1 MAWLHFLPLQG
12 RHEKSTAEGVKRVKK
27 DGVSFEDLAKIAQV
41 SRNPCGKQAFS
52 KRGAADAARDR
63 NRFIQDRTFYPT
75 VCFNGCG
82 RSIFHLTTLRPT
94 GKVRDMFD
102 ERLQARRAAQA
113 RTARRKRARAAA
125 RERICVWEGEGGSY
139 GD

>member
-1 MAWLHFLPLQG
+1 M
-12 RHEKSTAEGVKRVKK
+12 
-27 DGVSFEDLAKIAQV
+27 SFEDLAKLAQV

-63 NRFIQDRTFYPT
+63 NEFTEGKTFYPT
-75 VCFNGCG
+75 VCFDGCG
-82 RSIFHLTTLRPT
+82 RNIFHLTTLRPNGRVRAMFEKRPNRAQV
-94 GKVRDMFD
+94 GKRVRK
-102 ERLQARRAAQA
+102 R
-113 RTARRKRARAAA
+113 RARAAA